1 MSDRVIISFALFAKR
16 FFTAIF
22 KTIVFI
28 VFRLCLLCV
37 HLYIFDDKTVQ
48 NLNAVVCHIDNLCVV
63 GLKNKGGFYFFVD
76 FFHQFENLISRFR
89 IEVRRRLVRKHNVR
103 LGNEGARNRNTLALP
118 A

>member
-63 GLKNKGGFYFFVD
+63 G
-76 FFHQFENLISRFR
+76 
-89 IEVRRRLVRKHNVR
+89 
-103 LGNEGARNRNTLALP
+103 
-118 A
+118 